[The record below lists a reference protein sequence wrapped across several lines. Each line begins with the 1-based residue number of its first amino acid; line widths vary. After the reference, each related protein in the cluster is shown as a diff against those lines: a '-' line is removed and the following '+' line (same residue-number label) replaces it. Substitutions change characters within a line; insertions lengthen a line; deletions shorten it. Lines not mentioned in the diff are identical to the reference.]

1 MTRTVHCLISG
12 FIAAKYY
19 FGPPLVL
26 NFSKTSWWYL
36 CMVDE
41 YLAFMVL
48 FIMFDPACTQ
58 SQCMFRW
65 LIHMESAALFTLF
78 TKQFLLFW
86 CTMSGIYKCTFT
98 HKKLGITKEQLA
110 GKVLPHL
117 IPLSIE
123 NNLNLNQVGTWLC
136 CMLLHDKLVENRFKL
151 LSEQNSYITVCLCL
165 LWKQPN
171 KTKKPA
177 GISVFMYL
185 KLVFFSRFNCSNT
198 KFLN

>member
-1 MTRTVHCLISG
+1 
-12 FIAAKYY
+12 
-19 FGPPLVL
+19 
-26 NFSKTSWWYL
+26 
-36 CMVDE
+36 
-41 YLAFMVL
+41 
-48 FIMFDPACTQ
+48 
-58 SQCMFRW
+58 
-65 LIHMESAALFTLF
+65 
-78 TKQFLLFW
+78 
-86 CTMSGIYKCTFT
+86 MSGIYKCTFT

-151 LSEQNSYITVCLCL
+151 LSEQNSYITVYLCL

-177 GISVFMYL
+177 SICVFKACYFSVELTVLIQNFKM
-185 KLVFFSRFNCSNT
+185 NT
-198 KFLN
+198 ITFQKQLGTNIITDQIKN